1 MTSPHMVLGS
11 LGDHSPMFDGY
22 NKDSDDH
29 TNSGDVDNY
38 FDAGDRREELVGIA
52 FNRLMKMSL
61 PGGDHLTTWRYN
73 TVKVFFKIIKKAIIH
88 ISSSPKI
95 ILK

>member
-1 MTSPHMVLGS
+1 MRISV
-11 LGDHSPMFDGY
+11 
-22 NKDSDDH
+22 KDTKAISENGNAMS
-29 TNSGDVDNY
+29 TTMATTKIMMISSGIENY

-73 TVKVFFKIIKKAIIH
+73 TVKVFFH
-88 ISSSPKI
+88 II
-95 ILK
+95 IL

>member
-1 MTSPHMVLGS
+1 MRISV
-11 LGDHSPMFDGY
+11 
-22 NKDSDDH
+22 KDTKAISENGNAMS
-29 TNSGDVDNY
+29 TTMATTKIMMISSGIENY

-73 TVKVFFKIIKKAIIH
+73 TVKVFFNIIIF
-88 ISSSPKI
+88 
-95 ILK
+95 

>member
-1 MTSPHMVLGS
+1 MRISV
-11 LGDHSPMFDGY
+11 
-22 NKDSDDH
+22 KDTKAISENGNAMS
-29 TNSGDVDNY
+29 TTMATTKIMMISSGIENY

-73 TVKVFFKIIKKAIIH
+73 TVKVFFNNIIKSIIH
-88 ISSSPKI
+88 ISSPPNRYM
-95 ILK
+95 

>member
-1 MTSPHMVLGS
+1 MIS
-11 LGDHSPMFDGY
+11 
-22 NKDSDDH
+22 
-29 TNSGDVDNY
+29 SGIENY

-73 TVKVFFKIIKKAIIH
+73 TVKVFFNIIIF
-88 ISSSPKI
+88 
-95 ILK
+95 

>member
-1 MTSPHMVLGS
+1 MRISV
-11 LGDHSPMFDGY
+11 
-22 NKDSDDH
+22 KDTKAISENGNAMS
-29 TNSGDVDNY
+29 TTMATTKIMMISSGIENY

-73 TVKVFFKIIKKAIIH
+73 TVKVFFNI
-88 ISSSPKI
+88 I
-95 ILK
+95 IL